1 MRTRGGHRGYILLNL
16 KQVVLLTEVARYLD
30 MKSMMLMAVFLSMVT
45 SLLWHLL
52 LATTFILI
60 MVVIWTSCLYKYP
73 G

>member
-60 MVVIWTSCLYKYP
+60 MVVI
-73 G
+73 